1 MLKTLHRF
9 RDFARKRWPASVGL
23 IAAAQTVVA
32 SGDPWPPALRAAQ
45 NSGLA
50 CSSDRRAAD
59 PSRQSA
65 DGCAPLVSARD
76 RGICVYRKPTCPP
89 IAGERDHNLRFA
101 SSRAPRIPDVRH
113 AEHRHEQF
121 DLYQPLQPRRRTR
134 NRAACVA
141 WPRNCVTGVMSRSS
155 TRGSHRRRR
164 TMAIRGLP
172 GPGGVPRC
180 DHPSLRGGIEVALL
194 GLGPERHDANGTTA
208 SPLPRTLD
216 STASQLH
223 PSNPAAAKSRFA
235 RCASQLARR
244 ACSGCQSDATRTFV
258 RSYAAR
264 YGSRTTKR
272 WSATP

>member
-1 MLKTLHRF
+1 MIHVVKDRIFDPVPRYGTTTAKARWAWCTAMLKTLHRF

-155 TRGSHRRRR
+155 TRKSS
-164 TMAIRGLP
+164 TP
-172 GPGGVPRC
+172 
-180 DHPSLRGGIEVALL
+180 
-194 GLGPERHDANGTTA
+194 ANYGDT
-208 SPLPRTLD
+208 R
-216 STASQLH
+216 STRAWRS
-223 PSNPAAAKSRFA
+223 AK
-235 RCASQLARR
+235 
-244 ACSGCQSDATRTFV
+244 V
-258 RSYAAR
+258 RSPFSQR
-264 YGSRTTKR
+264 RH
-272 WSATP
+272 